1 MKTIL
6 ITGPIGSGKSELS
19 AILAQKGFPVY
30 DSDSRTKA
38 LYQAVPGLKQRI
50 ETILGIPFAQ
60 IGRIFSEP
68 VLREKL
74 EAIVYPLVL
83 GDFEKFREEN
93 SGSEA
98 VFMESAVAL
107 EKPLFATLFDEVWM
121 VDAPLETRIS
131 RNPAAA
137 ERDRLQNFDPAKITR
152 TIING
157 GTIEELK
164 QKINE
169 LI

>member
-6 ITGPIGSGKSELS
+6 LTGPIGSGKSAAS

-30 DSDSRTKA
+30 DSDTRTKN
-38 LYQAVPGLKQRI
+38 LYRTVPGLKERI
-50 ETILGIPFAQ
+50 EMILGIPFDEL
-60 IGRIFSEP
+60 GRIFSDGS
-68 VLREKL
+68 LREKL
-74 EAIVYPLVL
+74 EAVVYPLVL

-107 EKPLFATLFDEVWM
+107 GKPLFDTLFDEVWM
-121 VDAPLETRIS
+121 VDAPYSTRLT
-131 RNPAAA
+131 RNPAVAG
-137 ERDRLQNFDPAKITR
+137 RDCLQSFDPEKITR
-152 TIING
+152 TIIND